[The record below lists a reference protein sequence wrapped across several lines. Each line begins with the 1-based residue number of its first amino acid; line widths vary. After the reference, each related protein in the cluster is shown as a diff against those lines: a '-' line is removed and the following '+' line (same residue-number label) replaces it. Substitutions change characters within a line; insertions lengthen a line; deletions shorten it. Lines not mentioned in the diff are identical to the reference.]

1 MNMAVLIDTSF
12 LLAAF
17 YERDVNH
24 ARALAVQKQL
34 TKEDRI
40 IPVPVLQETFFMVNV
55 RVNYMRAISA
65 FESLQQSLAQNI
77 EITPDDLQRMSKIM
91 CQYRDAKFDFTD
103 CAIMALAERLNI
115 KQVYT
120 FDRRDFA
127 LFVPRHCD
135 HLELLP

>member
-1 MNMAVLIDTSF
+1 MAVLIDTSF

-24 ARALAVQKQL
+24 AKAMAVQHRL
-34 TKEDRI
+34 LKEERI
-40 IPVPVLQETFFMVNV
+40 IPMPVLQETFFMVNA
-55 RVNYMRAISA
+55 RVSYMRAISA

-77 EITPDDLQRMSKIM
+77 EIIPDDLQRMSKIM
-91 CQYRDAKFDFTD
+91 RQYRDAEFDFTD

-115 KQVYT
+115 RHIYT
-120 FDRRDFA
+120 FDRRDFS
-127 LFVPRHCD
+127 LFMPRHCD